1 MGKALK
7 TYWPTLLWRSGSLLM
22 ALVAHSWAI
31 TLPPTEAP
39 SAESASSFHTA
50 PVAVSISF
58 RREQSM
64 LKAVEPIKHRQ
75 SPASEPV
82 VTHTPEKKQPKVT
95 TEPNVESAAE
105 TKPLREKIP
114 EAKRPPATTGDNTEQ
129 LDDTASIVASQPE
142 SPKQQGIHTAPLVT
156 EPLFAR
162 PPTPPNYPTVARKRG
177 QQGTVWLDI
186 WLDDEGEQ
194 RQLSV
199 SKSSGIA
206 VLDEAALQAVA
217 SWEFMPY
224 RINGKSAASRVRV
237 PVQFALKNSTY
248 Q

>member
-1 MGKALK
+1 V
-7 TYWPTLLWRSGSLLM
+7 M
-22 ALVAHSWAI
+22 AVAAHSWAI
-31 TLPPTEAP
+31 TVPPTEAP

-50 PVAVSISF
+50 PVAVSLSF
-58 RREQSM
+58 RREPSGQ
-64 LKAVEPIKHRQ
+64 KAVEPVATAQHRP
-75 SPASEPV
+75 SPAPEPV
-82 VTHTPEKKQPKVT
+82 VTRTPEKKQPQKT
-95 TEPNVESAAE
+95 TEPAVEPPAE
-105 TKPLREKIP
+105 TKPFREKTP
-114 EAKRPPATTGDNTEQ
+114 EAQRPLATTEDNTGQ
-129 LDDTASIVASQPE
+129 PDDTASVAASQPE

-206 VLDEAALQAVA
+206 VLDDAALQAVA

-237 PVQFALKNSTY
+237 PVQFALKKSTY

>member
-1 MGKALK
+1 
-7 TYWPTLLWRSGSLLM
+7 M

-114 EAKRPPATTGDNTEQ
+114 EARIAQTAGHSHSAAGHRTPVRQATYTAQLPHSCSQAGPAGHSLAGYLARRRRRTASTVSQQKFGNRCTGRGRTTGRCQLGVHALPDKWQERRIKGQGSGAIRPEKFNLPVMPATSHES
-129 LDDTASIVASQPE
+129 DDTA
-142 SPKQQGIHTAPLVT
+142 
-156 EPLFAR
+156 
-162 PPTPPNYPTVARKRG
+162 
-177 QQGTVWLDI
+177 
-186 WLDDEGEQ
+186 
-194 RQLSV
+194 
-199 SKSSGIA
+199 
-206 VLDEAALQAVA
+206 
-217 SWEFMPY
+217 
-224 RINGKSAASRVRV
+224 
-237 PVQFALKNSTY
+237 
-248 Q
+248 

>member
-1 MGKALK
+1 
-7 TYWPTLLWRSGSLLM
+7 M

-105 TKPLREKIP
+105 TKPLREKYR
-114 EAKRPPATTGDNTEQ
+114 KRSGHPPQRGTTQSSLTIRQ
-129 LDDTASIVASQPE
+129 ALWLASQNRPNSRAFTQRRW
-142 SPKQQGIHTAPLVT
+142 SPNPCSPGHLH
-156 EPLFAR
+156 R
-162 PPTPPNYPTVARKRG
+162 PITP
-177 QQGTVWLDI
+177 
-186 WLDDEGEQ
+186 
-194 RQLSV
+194 QLLA
-199 SKSSGIA
+199 SG
-206 VLDEAALQAVA
+206 
-217 SWEFMPY
+217 
-224 RINGKSAASRVRV
+224 ASRAQSGWISGSTTKANSVNCQSAKVRESLYWTRPHYRPL
-237 PVQFALKNSTY
+237 PVGSSCLTG
-248 Q
+248 